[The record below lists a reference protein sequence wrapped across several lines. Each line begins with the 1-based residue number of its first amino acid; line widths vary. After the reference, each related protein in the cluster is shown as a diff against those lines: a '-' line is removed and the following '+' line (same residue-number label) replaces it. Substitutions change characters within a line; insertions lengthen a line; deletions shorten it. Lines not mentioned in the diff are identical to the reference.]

1 MGSNDITTIIKTVK
15 LLLMWVV
22 ALNFVIICFCDI
34 FLLIGT
40 CARNCKKRKRR
51 KELNFWICRILLYT
65 LCKYRKEA
73 IISEYIAFLRGA
85 RVMTSRLLR
94 RTYER
99 MSHTRSLEKRIL
111 MAGSRVYYIPATF
124 PKKLGNTSL
133 IAKKVSD
140 WSKKTGWKTSLG
152 CNPGY
157 LCLVDNVS
165 KVKPAPWD
173 LWMNFR

>member
-1 MGSNDITTIIKTVK
+1 MLI
-15 LLLMWVV
+15 V
-22 ALNFVIICFCDI
+22 ALNFVIIFFWDI
-34 FLLIGT
+34 YLLIGT
-40 CARNCKKRKRR
+40 CARNCKNRKRR
-51 KELNFWICRILLYT
+51 KELICRICRIPLYT

-85 RVMTSRLLR
+85 RVRTSRLLR

-99 MSHTRSLEKRIL
+99 MSHTRSLGKVVS
-111 MAGSRVYYIPATF
+111 MAVSRVNYIEAAF

-133 IAKKVSD
+133 IAKKVSN
-140 WSKKTGWKTSLG
+140 WSKKTGWKMSLR
-152 CNPGY
+152 CTPGY